1 VTSTHPN
8 ARPFD
13 SERALWARCRAQAE
27 EAFGMEEEA
36 SSPFGSRDAAR
47 ELAYQALEA
56 ENRREASS
64 LAQRALA
71 MDGECTDA
79 QVVLAR
85 VELPSPR
92 ALAKQLR
99 LVVERAGARLGAPF
113 LQQHRGDLWGF
124 VEARPYLRARMA
136 LAEAAEKASR
146 PLEAIL
152 HLEGLLA
159 QDPQDHLKARIPLVR
174 CYLASGK
181 LKPLDALLNRDP
193 ASPFL
198 AWATILAHLKDKNEK
213 AARKALEYARQLN
226 PNVEDFLT
234 GRQKRPRK
242 ITPPGLPGS
251 PDEAVV
257 TLALFGELWNNDR
270 EAIYWLFKQG

>member
-1 VTSTHPN
+1 
-8 ARPFD
+8 
-13 SERALWARCRAQAE
+13 
-27 EAFGMEEEA
+27 MEEET

-47 ELAYQALEA
+47 ELAYQALETD
-56 ENRREASS
+56 NRREASA
-64 LAQRALA
+64 LAQKALA

-85 VELPSPR
+85 MELASPK
-92 ALAKQLR
+92 ALARQLR

-113 LQQHRGDLWGF
+113 LQQHRGELWNF

-136 LAEAAEKASR
+136 LAQALERASR

-159 QDPQDHLKARIPLVR
+159 LDPPDHLNARTLLVR

-181 LKPLDALLNRDP
+181 LKPLDALLKQDS

-198 AWATILAHLKDKNEK
+198 AWATVLARLKEK
-213 AARKALEYARQLN
+213 DEKQARRALEYARSLN
-226 PNVEDFLT
+226 PSVEALLT
-234 GRQKRPRK
+234 GREKQPRK
-242 ITPPGLPGS
+242 LKDPAPPGS
-251 PDEAVV
+251 PDEAVL
-257 TLALFGELWNNDR
+257 TLKLFGDLWSNDR